1 MDFRKSKTTGFWLI
15 WHKVALFL
23 CYFFRI
29 FAQRICDAM
38 DTNNNNKKLK
48 TLRWIIVA
56 LILLFA
62 ASMVIMIFTM
72 RQRAETFAQNLVMK
86 GELTQLMHDH
96 EVIRQENIRFQAELT
111 EKDSIIL
118 ANSAEIQRL
127 IAQQTD
133 YRRIRRQLELL
144 RNITQDYVRR
154 IDSLIVVNE
163 ELALRNQQIRQ
174 ELTVERART
183 RELAQVRDRL
193 DEQVAIAAATL
204 RAYNL
209 RAYALRVR
217 GANKTVT
224 DRAARAD
231 RINIEFTLGEN
242 RIVAAG
248 PRSIYVRIARPD
260 NVIILAGLGD
270 EYSFMLDEEQL
281 QFTIRK
287 EIIYDNIAQNIQT
300 FWSQRDPSQPAM
312 VGMYTVT
319 VFMDGQEI
327 GQTFFEL
334 R

>member
-1 MDFRKSKTTGFWLI
+1 ME
-15 WHKVALFL
+15 A
-23 CYFFRI
+23 
-29 FAQRICDAM
+29 
-38 DTNNNNKKLK
+38 NNNNKKLK

-72 RQRAETFAQNLVMK
+72 RQRSETFAQNLLMQ
-86 GELTQLMHDH
+86 GELTQLMLEH
-96 EVIRQENIRFQAELT
+96 ETIRQENLQFQAELT

-127 IAQQTD
+127 IVQQAD

-163 ELALRNQQIRQ
+163 ELALQNQEIRQ
-174 ELTVERART
+174 ELTAERQRSRA
-183 RELAQVRDRL
+183 LAQDRDRL
-193 DEQVAIAAATL
+193 DDKVAIAASTL

-217 GANKTVT
+217 GTNQTIT

-231 RINIEFTLGEN
+231 RINVEFTLGEN
-242 RIVAAG
+242 RIIQAG

-270 EYSFMLDEEQL
+270 QYTFMLDEDQL
-281 QFTIRK
+281 QFTIRE
-287 EIIYDNIAQNIQT
+287 EIVYDNTAQSIRT
-300 FWSQRDPSQPAM
+300 SWSQRDPSQPAM
-312 VGMYTVT
+312 AGVYTVT